1 MVGACCSIFDDKR
14 WVFVMEK
21 EVSHGGALLA
31 AVVAA
36 AQVEKGGG
44 DKGRATADEG
54 GPRLAYT
61 PTPHHQIYQ
70 MIFFGHQKNLQPPSQ
85 RCLQINP

>member
-1 MVGACCSIFDDKR
+1 
-14 WVFVMEK
+14 MEK
-21 EVSHGGALLA
+21 EVSHGGALVA

-44 DKGRATADEG
+44 NKGRDAADEG
-54 GPRLAYT
+54 GPRLACA

-70 MIFFGHQKNLQPPSQ
+70 MIFLSHQKNLQPPSQ